1 MPTPRRPREI
11 DRTTTF
17 PWDITEYFHQSDNR
31 LSADRTQV
39 IETVVDGLREIV
51 LVVTR
56 RTQLTWACSRRGGN
70 MAGSWRPRTVP
81 SRVTIILL
89 PSALHNLLTLHE
101 ELRKRRTEQ
110 SSRRHP
116 WKNSRCSFERSR
128 ARSLERSNAK
138 RMRKPEAIVHP
149 TSNATTQAHGLLR
162 QIDGEMR
169 IVLDVWNTKT
179 TSSNICRMRNQVT
192 TLDARIRMRGERE
205 SEPVNLHGHRK
216 TGNSLRLW

>member
-1 MPTPRRPREI
+1 
-11 DRTTTF
+11 
-17 PWDITEYFHQSDNR
+17 
-31 LSADRTQV
+31 
-39 IETVVDGLREIV
+39 
-51 LVVTR
+51 
-56 RTQLTWACSRRGGN
+56 
-70 MAGSWRPRTVP
+70 MAGSWRPLTVP

-89 PSALHNLLTLHE
+89 PSALHNLLTLQE

-110 SSRRHP
+110 CSRRHP

-128 ARSLERSNAK
+128 ARSSERSNAK

-162 QIDGEMR
+162 QIDGDMR
-169 IVLDVWNTKT
+169 IVLDVWTTKT

>member
-1 MPTPRRPREI
+1 
-11 DRTTTF
+11 
-17 PWDITEYFHQSDNR
+17 
-31 LSADRTQV
+31 
-39 IETVVDGLREIV
+39 
-51 LVVTR
+51 
-56 RTQLTWACSRRGGN
+56 

-110 SSRRHP
+110 CSRRHP

-192 TLDARIRMRGERE
+192 RLDARIRMRGERE
-205 SEPVNLHGHRK
+205 RANQSICMD
-216 TGNSLRLW
+216 TGRLGTACVSGDEIHLRGARHESFVESPNFWQTQKRVCDHLSRGAISFALESQR